1 MPGLGLAIVP
11 HPVAKQP
18 PDRIAEIAETV
29 FPDLVHL
36 LEADAATLAV
46 EGKARDVPRKNRL
59 RYNSLFEGNFN
70 APEAPAIIKSP
81 DSWDA
86 VNRLFYQ
93 RGWTDGLPIVLPTPE
108 RYERMLKETGL
119 DPDLEIG
126 KVEPRL
132 GLATVGKIAVN
143 AIMAGCEPAHLPVV
157 VAATRAMIQPQFN
170 LKALQCTTHPVTVMT
185 LVNGPLATELDVN
198 ASYNCMGQGALANA
212 VIGRAVRLVLTNIGG
227 AAPGILDRS
236 TQGSPAKYAFCFAEN
251 EAENPWA
258 PLHVERGF
266 AAADSTVTVCG
277 VEGPHNVNEH
287 FGATAEDILLT
298 IAGVLA
304 TPGSNNSYLGGE
316 NLVVL
321 GPEHAAVI
329 AREGLSKDDVKRFMV
344 DRAIIPSHH
353 IGPGQRRTFQ
363 ERLPQRVVGPNA
375 DGGMHMASSKD
386 DIMVAVAGGAGRHS
400 SVLPSFGTTRAVT
413 VKIGS

>member
-1 MPGLGLAIVP
+1 MPGLALAIVP

-18 PDRIAEIAETV
+18 PERVAEIAETV

-36 LEADAATLAV
+36 LEADAGALAE
-46 EGKARDVPRKNRL
+46 EGKARDVPRKSRL

-70 APEAPAIIKSP
+70 APDAPPTLKAP
-81 DSWDA
+81 DGWDA

-108 RYERMLKETGL
+108 RYEKMLAATGL
-119 DPDLEIG
+119 DPALEIG

-132 GLATVGKIAVN
+132 GIATIGKIAVN

-157 VAATRAMIQPQFN
+157 VAAVRAMIQPQFN

-185 LVNGPLATELDVN
+185 LVNGPIAHELDIN
-198 ASYNCMGQGALANA
+198 ATYNCMGQGALANA

-227 AAPGILDRS
+227 ATPGVLDRA
-236 TQGSPAKYAFCFAEN
+236 TQGTPAKYAFCFAEN

-266 AAADSTVTVCG
+266 AAGDSTVTVFG

-298 IAGVLA
+298 VAGVFA

-316 NLVVL
+316 TLIVL
-321 GPEHAAVI
+321 GPEHAALI
-329 AREGLSKDDVKRFMV
+329 ARESLTKDDVKQFMV

-353 IGPGQRRTFQ
+353 IGPGQRRTFK
-363 ERLPQRVVGPNA
+363 ERLPHRVIGPNA
-375 DGGMHMASSKD
+375 EGGMHMASDKA
-386 DIMVAVAGGAGRHS
+386 DIIIAVAGGAGRHS
-400 SVLPSFGTTRAVT
+400 CLMPSFGTTRAVT